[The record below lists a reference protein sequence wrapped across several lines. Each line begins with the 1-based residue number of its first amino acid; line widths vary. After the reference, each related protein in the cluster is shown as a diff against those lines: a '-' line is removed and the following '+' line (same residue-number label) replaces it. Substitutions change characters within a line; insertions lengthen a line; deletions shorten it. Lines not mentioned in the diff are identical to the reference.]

1 MNCENGN
8 YFNLERFSI
17 MVDVLSLVL
26 LSIVAILWGTTNA
39 LMKTGVEG
47 IEKCGV
53 PNSSWWRNIWEEIK
67 FLVTNWR
74 YVGPYGV
81 NQLGSLIYYY
91 ALGYCD
97 LSIAGPLTNT
107 MTFVVTYFADG
118 YFLKGSKS
126 NKQDSGSVY
135 KKAGLVC
142 ICAGIICCLCS

>member
-1 MNCENGN
+1 
-8 YFNLERFSI
+8 
-17 MVDVLSLVL
+17 MVDVVSLVL
-26 LSIVAILWGTTNA
+26 LSLVAILWGTTNA

-47 IEKCGV
+47 IEKCSEV
-53 PNSSWWRNIWEEIK
+53 NSSWFRNLWRELK

-74 YVGPYGV
+74 YVSSYGV

-118 YFLKGSKS
+118 YFLKGRTEEVGYSKG
-126 NKQDSGSVY
+126 NIY
-135 KKAGLVC
+135 RKAGLVC
-142 ICAGIICCLCS
+142 ICAGILCCISA